1 MKKTRVLAIS
11 TVHPVTDPRIAYKII
26 PALSEVY
33 EVFCALPGRQQN
45 IANVVSLKLPKSTR
59 LIKRSVLTYPVLL
72 FHILRIRPKI
82 VHLFVPELIPLAL
95 LVRLFGTKVIYEIQE
110 NLYKKFSL
118 KRYNNAPIFQLL
130 FQFFDALARR
140 YFHCIVTEDAYL
152 EEYND
157 LQHKPV
163 VIYNYPCLSL
173 IDNNTKPINATTTP
187 SLPIFFYCGVISF
200 ERCFD
205 VLIAALYNLKSQGY
219 AFKMLLFGPVRFS
232 EKEAN
237 QLPNYGTVLPHLE
250 FFGYTDLKDALAY
263 TSGSLAGLALL
274 KPVGDYMDSY
284 TTKLFEYMA
293 TALPVLTSDFP
304 LYKKIIEPAGCGF
317 CISPN
322 DPIQLSEKLAWLI
335 QNPEQAVTMGE
346 QGRRAVENLYSWE
359 TEKIK
364 LLKFYEVV
372 NN

>member
-1 MKKTRVLAIS
+1 MKNTRVLVIS
-11 TVHPVTDPRIAYKII
+11 TVHPATDPRIAYKIM
-26 PALSEVY
+26 PALSEEY
-33 EVFCALPGRQQN
+33 EVFCALPEPIQHVAG
-45 IANVVSLKLPKSTR
+45 VVILKLPKSTR
-59 LIKRSVLTYPVLL
+59 LIKRLVLSYPILL
-72 FHILRIRPKI
+72 LHFLRIRPKI

-95 LVRLFGTKVIYEIQE
+95 LFRLLGAKVIYEIQE
-110 NLYKKFSL
+110 NHYKKFAL

-130 FQFFDALARR
+130 FQFFDGQARR

-173 IDNNTKPINATTTP
+173 IDNNTKPINITTP
-187 SLPIFFYCGVISF
+187 PLPTFFYCGVISF

-219 AFKMLLFGPVRFS
+219 AFKMLLFGPVLFS

-237 QLPNYGTVLPHLE
+237 QLSNYGTVLPHLE
-250 FFGYTDLKDALAY
+250 FFGYTDLKKALAY

-293 TALPVLTSDFP
+293 ADLPVITSDFP
-304 LYKKIIEPAGCGF
+304 LYKKIVEPAGCGF
-317 CISPN
+317 CISPH
-322 DPIQLSEKLAWLI
+322 DSIQLSKKLAWLI
-335 QNPEQAVTMGE
+335 QNPEQARAMG
-346 QGRRAVENLYSWE
+346 QRGRRAIENHYNWE